1 VPEGAETSMFNL
13 LPGDDY
19 IIDSDN
25 DSFSL
30 TITDG
35 PADIPE
41 IGFSIE
47 PDMVAEGDRATI
59 LFELSAPAPAGGLE
73 VNWMELDPDGAGDG
87 QLVLEESTNIAD
99 VRGLVEDDQ
108 PVGVVVTVAEGAT
121 EAELVLEFDQDGVPE
136 GAETSML
143 LP

>member
-1 VPEGAETSMFNL
+1 
-13 LPGDDY
+13 
-19 IIDSDN
+19 
-25 DSFSL
+25 
-30 TITDG
+30 
-35 PADIPE
+35 
-41 IGFSIE
+41 
-47 PDMVAEGDRATI
+47 
-59 LFELSAPAPAGGLE
+59 
-73 VNWMELDPDGAGDG
+73 MELDPDGAGDG

>member
-47 PDMVAEGDRATI
+47 PDMVAEGDR
-59 LFELSAPAPAGGLE
+59 
-73 VNWMELDPDGAGDG
+73 
-87 QLVLEESTNIAD
+87 
-99 VRGLVEDDQ
+99 
-108 PVGVVVTVAEGAT
+108 GVWR
-121 EAELVLEFDQDGVPE
+121 
-136 GAETSML
+136 
-143 LP
+143 